1 MALTLMKGSEAIAE
15 AAIRAGARFF
25 FGYPITPQTEIP
37 EYMSAR
43 MPEVGGCFLQAESE
57 VAAINMVYGAA
68 STGERVITSSSSPG
82 VSLKQEGISYCA
94 GAQLPCV
101 ILNVMRGGPGLG
113 SIQASQGD
121 YNQAV
126 KGGGNGDYHLITYA
140 PSSIQE
146 AIDIFSFA
154 FDKAEKY
161 RVPVLFLADGIIA
174 QMMEPVE
181 LPEMVDY
188 KIDPE
193 KKPWA
198 CTGWKPGDDPAK
210 RGVINS
216 IYIDT
221 ESLAIHNDE
230 LQAMYK
236 EVVANEQMWESYNC
250 ENADYVITAFG
261 TVARVAK
268 SAITQLKEQGINV
281 GLVRPITVWPFP
293 YDAVREACCQPN
305 VKAVL
310 DVELN
315 EGQMLE
321 DIKLAVNGDKP
332 VDFFGHCGSQMP
344 STDEIVAKILSMKEG
359 K

>member
-68 STGERVITSSSSPG
+68 STGARVITSSSSPG

-140 PSSIQE
+140 PASIQE

-161 RVPVLFLADGIIA
+161 RVPVLFLADGIMA

-181 LPEMVDY
+181 MPEMVDF
-188 KIDPE
+188 KVDPE

-198 CTGWKPGDDPAK
+198 ATGWKPGDDPAK
-210 RGVINS
+210 RAVINS
-216 IYIDT
+216 LFINT
-221 ESLAIHNDE
+221 EDLTVHNNE
-230 LQAMYK
+230 LQATYREIEKNEVMY
-236 EVVANEQMWESYNC
+236 EAYLC
-250 ENADYVITAFG
+250 EDADYVITAFG
-261 TVARVAK
+261 TVARIAK
-268 SAITQLKEQGINV
+268 SAINELREQGIKV
-281 GLVRPITVWPFP
+281 GLFRPITVWPFP
-293 YDAVREACCQPN
+293 YKELAEASKN
-305 VKAVL
+305 AKALL
-310 DVELN
+310 DVEAN
-315 EGQMLE
+315 EGQMLQ
-321 DIKLAVNGDKP
+321 DVKLAINGAKP
-332 VDFFGHCGSQMP
+332 VEYFGHCGSLMP
-344 STDEIVAKILSMKEG
+344 TTDEIVAKILEMKEG

>member
-37 EYMSAR
+37 EYMAAR

-68 STGERVITSSSSPG
+68 GTGARVITSSSSPG

-121 YNQAV
+121 YFQAT
-126 KGGGNGDYHLITYA
+126 KGGGNGDYHLLTYA

-146 AIDIFSFA
+146 AIDLLMIA
-154 FDKAEKY
+154 YDKAEQY
-161 RVPVLFLADGIIA
+161 RIPVMFLADGIMA

-181 LPEMVDY
+181 MPEMVDF
-188 KIDPE
+188 KVDPE

-198 CTGWKPGDDPAK
+198 ATGWKPGDDPAK
-210 RGVINS
+210 RAVINS
-216 IYIDT
+216 LFINT
-221 ESLAIHNDE
+221 EELTEHNLK
-230 LQAMYK
+230 LQAIYREVEKNEVMY
-236 EVVANEQMWESYNC
+236 ETYMTED
-250 ENADYVITAFG
+250 ADIIITAFG
-261 TVARVAK
+261 TVARIAK
-268 SAITQLKEQGINV
+268 SAIHDLREQGIKV
-281 GLVRPITVWPFP
+281 GLFRPITVWPYP
-293 YDAVREACCQPN
+293 YDEL
-305 VKAVL
+305 KAAAANAKALL
-310 DVELN
+310 DVECN

-321 DIKLAVNGDKP
+321 DVKLAVNGAKP
-332 VDFFGHCGSQMP
+332 VEYFGHCGSLMP
-344 STDEIVAKILSMKEG
+344 SSDEIKAKILEMKEG
-359 K
+359 I

>member
-161 RVPVLFLADGIIA
+161 RVPVLFLADGIMA

-181 LPEMVDY
+181 MPEMVDF
-188 KIDPE
+188 KVDPE

-198 CTGWKPGDDPAK
+198 ATGWKPGDDPAK
-210 RGVINS
+210 RAVINS
-216 IYIDT
+216 LYINT
-221 ESLAIHNDE
+221 EELTVHNNE
-230 LQAMYK
+230 LQATYREIEKNEVMY
-236 EVVANEQMWESYNC
+236 EAYMC
-250 ENADYVITAFG
+250 EDADYVITAFG
-261 TVARVAK
+261 TVARIAK
-268 SAITQLKEQGINV
+268 SAINELREKGIKV
-281 GLVRPITVWPFP
+281 GLFRPITVWPFP
-293 YDAVREACCQPN
+293 YKELADASKNA
-305 VKAVL
+305 KALL
-310 DVELN
+310 DVEAN
-315 EGQMLE
+315 EGQMLQ
-321 DIKLAVNGDKP
+321 DVKLAINGAKP
-332 VDFFGHCGSQMP
+332 VEYFGHCGSLMP
-344 STDEIVAKILSMKEG
+344 TTDEIVAKILEMKEG

>member
-43 MPEVGGCFLQAESE
+43 MPEVNGCFLQAESE

-68 STGERVITSSSSPG
+68 GTGERVITSSSSPG
-82 VSLKQEGISYCA
+82 VSLKQEGISYIA
-94 GAQLPCV
+94 SAKLPCV

-121 YNQAV
+121 YFQAT
-126 KGGGNGDYHLITYA
+126 KGGGNGDYHLLTYA
-140 PSSIQE
+140 PASIQE
-146 AIDIFSFA
+146 AIDIMMFA

-181 LPEMVDY
+181 MPEMVDF
-188 KIDPE
+188 KVDPE

-198 CTGWKPGDDPAK
+198 ATGWKPGDDPAK
-210 RGVINS
+210 RAVINS
-216 IYIDT
+216 LYIET
-221 ESLAIHNDE
+221 EALSVHNE
-230 LQAMYK
+230 ALQATYREIEK
-236 EVVANEQMWESYNC
+236 NEVMWENYKTDDA
-250 ENADYVITAFG
+250 EIVVTAFG
-261 TVARVAK
+261 TVSRVVK
-268 SAITQLKEQGINV
+268 SAVDELRAEGVKV
-281 GLVRPITVWPFP
+281 GLFRPITVWPFP
-293 YDAVREACCQPN
+293 YDALKETAVRPQ

-310 DVELN
+310 DVEVN

-321 DIKLAVNGDKP
+321 DVKLAINGDKP
-332 VDFFGHCGSQMP
+332 VDFFGHLGSQFP
-344 STDEIVAKILSMKEG
+344 TTEEIKQKILEMKEAM
-359 K
+359 

>member
-68 STGERVITSSSSPG
+68 GTGARVITSSSSPG
-82 VSLKQEGISYCA
+82 VSLKQEGISYIA

-121 YNQAV
+121 YFQGV
-126 KGGGNGDYHLITYA
+126 KGGGNGDYHLLTYA
-140 PSSIQE
+140 PASIQE
-146 AIDIFSFA
+146 AINIMMFA

-161 RVPVLFLADGIIA
+161 RMPVLFLADGIIA

-181 LPEMVDY
+181 MPEMVEY
-188 KIDPE
+188 KVDPE

-198 CTGWKPGDDPAK
+198 ATGWKPGDDPAK
-210 RGVINS
+210 RAVINS
-216 IYIDT
+216 LFINT
-221 ESLAIHNDE
+221 EDLTIHNDH
-230 LQAMYK
+230 LQAIYAEARK
-236 EVVANEQMWESYNC
+236 NEQMWEEYKL
-250 ENADYVITAFG
+250 EDAEYIITAFG
-261 TVARVAK
+261 TVSRIAR
-268 SAITQLKEQGINV
+268 SAVDELREMGIKA
-281 GLVRPITVWPFP
+281 GLFRPITVWPFP
-293 YDAVREACCQPN
+293 YEHLKAAADREG
-305 VKAVL
+305 VKALL
-310 DVELN
+310 DVEAN

-321 DIKLAVNGDKP
+321 DVKLAVNGAKH
-332 VDFFGHCGSQMP
+332 VDFFGHCGSLMP
-344 STDEIVAKILSMKEG
+344 TTEEIKAKILEMKEG

>member
-140 PSSIQE
+140 PASIQE

-161 RVPVLFLADGIIA
+161 RVPVLFLADGIMA

-181 LPEMVDY
+181 MPEMVDF
-188 KIDPE
+188 KVDPE

-198 CTGWKPGDDPAK
+198 ATGWKPGDDPAK
-210 RGVINS
+210 RAVINS
-216 IYIDT
+216 LYINT
-221 ESLAIHNDE
+221 EDLTVHNNH
-230 LQAMYK
+230 LQATYREIEKNEVMY
-236 EVVANEQMWESYNC
+236 EAYLC
-250 ENADYVITAFG
+250 EDADYVITAFG
-261 TVARVAK
+261 TVARIAK
-268 SAITQLKEQGINV
+268 SAINELREQGIKV
-281 GLVRPITVWPFP
+281 GLFRPITVWPFP
-293 YDAVREACCQPN
+293 YAQLAEASKN
-305 VKAVL
+305 AKALL
-310 DVELN
+310 DVEAN
-315 EGQMLE
+315 EGQMLQ
-321 DIKLAVNGDKP
+321 DVKLAINGAKP
-332 VDFFGHCGSQMP
+332 VEYFGHCGSLMP
-344 STDEIVAKILSMKEG
+344 TTDEIVAKILEMKEG

>member
-140 PSSIQE
+140 PASIQE

-161 RVPVLFLADGIIA
+161 RVPVLFLADGIMA

-181 LPEMVDY
+181 MPEMVDF
-188 KIDPE
+188 KVDPE

-198 CTGWKPGDDPAK
+198 ATGWKPGDDPAK
-210 RGVINS
+210 RAVINS
-216 IYIDT
+216 LYINT
-221 ESLAIHNDE
+221 EDLTVHNNH
-230 LQAMYK
+230 LQATYREIEKNEVMY
-236 EVVANEQMWESYNC
+236 EAYLC
-250 ENADYVITAFG
+250 EDADYVITAFG
-261 TVARVAK
+261 TVARIAK
-268 SAITQLKEQGINV
+268 SAINELRAQGIKV
-281 GLVRPITVWPFP
+281 GLFRPITVWPFP
-293 YDAVREACCQPN
+293 YAQLAEASKN
-305 VKAVL
+305 AKALL
-310 DVELN
+310 DVEAN
-315 EGQMLE
+315 EGQMLQ
-321 DIKLAVNGDKP
+321 DVKLAINGAKP
-332 VDFFGHCGSQMP
+332 VEYFGHCGSLMP
-344 STDEIVAKILSMKEG
+344 TTDEIVAKILEMKEG

>member
-161 RVPVLFLADGIIA
+161 RVPVLFLADGIMA

-181 LPEMVDY
+181 MPEMVDF
-188 KIDPE
+188 KVDPE

-198 CTGWKPGDDPAK
+198 TTGWKPGDDPAK
-210 RGVINS
+210 RAVINS
-216 IYIDT
+216 LYINT
-221 ESLAIHNDE
+221 EDLTVHNNH
-230 LQAMYK
+230 LQATYREIEK
-236 EVVANEQMWESYNC
+236 NEVLYEAYMC
-250 ENADYVITAFG
+250 EDADYVITAFG
-261 TVARVAK
+261 TVARIAK
-268 SAITQLKEQGINV
+268 SAINELREQGIKV
-281 GLVRPITVWPFP
+281 GLFRPITVWPFP
-293 YDAVREACCQPN
+293 YAQLAEASKN
-305 VKAVL
+305 AKALL
-310 DVELN
+310 DVEAN
-315 EGQMLE
+315 EGQMLQ
-321 DIKLAVNGDKP
+321 DVKLAINGAKP
-332 VDFFGHCGSQMP
+332 VEYFGHCGSLMP
-344 STDEIVAKILSMKEG
+344 TTDEIVAKILEMKEG

>member
-68 STGERVITSSSSPG
+68 GTGARVITSSSSPG
-82 VSLKQEGISYCA
+82 VSLKQEGISYIA

-121 YNQAV
+121 YFQGV
-126 KGGGNGDYHLITYA
+126 KGGGNGDYHLLTYA
-140 PSSIQE
+140 PASIQE
-146 AIDIFSFA
+146 AINIMMFA

-161 RVPVLFLADGIIA
+161 RMPVLFLADGIIA

-181 LPEMVDY
+181 MPEMVDY
-188 KIDPE
+188 KVDPE

-198 CTGWKPGDDPAK
+198 ATGWKPGDDPAK
-210 RGVINS
+210 RAVINS
-216 IYIDT
+216 LFINT
-221 ESLAIHNDE
+221 EDLTVHNDH
-230 LQAMYK
+230 LQAIYAEARK
-236 EVVANEQMWESYNC
+236 NEQMWEEYRL
-250 ENADYVITAFG
+250 EDAEYIITAFG
-261 TVARVAK
+261 TVSRIAK
-268 SAITQLKEQGINV
+268 SAVDELREMGIKA
-281 GLVRPITVWPFP
+281 GLFRPITVWPFP
-293 YDAVREACCQPN
+293 YDAVREAACQDS

-321 DIKLAVNGDKP
+321 DVKLALNGAKP
-332 VDFFGHCGSQMP
+332 IDFTGHCGSQMP
-344 STDEIVAKILSMKEG
+344 TTDEIVEKILSMKEG

>member
-1 MALTLMKGSEAIAE
+1 MAKTLMKGSEAIAE
-15 AAIRAGARFF
+15 AAIRAGARYF

-57 VAAINMVYGAA
+57 VAAINMIYGAA
-68 STGERVITSSSSPG
+68 GTGARAITSSSSPG
-82 VSLKQEGISYCA
+82 ISLKQEGISYCA
-94 GAQLPCV
+94 GARLPAV

-113 SIQASQGD
+113 NIQASQGD
-121 YNQAV
+121 YFQAV
-126 KGGGNGDYHLITYA
+126 KGGGNGDYHLLTYA
-140 PSSIQE
+140 PSSVQE
-146 AIDIFSFA
+146 AIDIMMYA
-154 FDKAEKY
+154 YDKAEQY
-161 RVPVLFLADGIIA
+161 RIPVLFIADGIIA
-174 QMMEPVE
+174 HMMEPVE
-181 LPEMVDY
+181 MPDFVDF

-198 CTGWKPGDDPAK
+198 CTGWKPGDDPEK

-216 IYIDT
+216 IYIST
-221 ESLAIHNDE
+221 EELAAHNDV

-236 EVVANEQMWESYNC
+236 EVVANEQQWEYYNC
-250 ENADYVITAFG
+250 ENAEFIITAFG
-261 TVARVAK
+261 TVARIAK
-268 SAITQLKEQGINV
+268 SAINELKEQGINV

-293 YDAVREACCQPN
+293 YDAVSKAVNAES

-315 EGQMLE
+315 EGQMLQ
-321 DIKLAVNGDKP
+321 DVKLAVNGTKP
-332 VDFFGHCGSQMP
+332 VDFYGHCGSQMP
-344 STDEIVAKILSMKEG
+344 TTDEIVTKIISMKEG

>member
-37 EYMSAR
+37 EYMAAR

-68 STGERVITSSSSPG
+68 GTGARVITSSSSPG

-121 YNQAV
+121 YFQAT
-126 KGGGNGDYHLITYA
+126 KGGGNGDYHLLTYA

-146 AIDIFSFA
+146 AIDLLMIA
-154 FDKAEKY
+154 YDKAEQY
-161 RVPVLFLADGIIA
+161 RIPVMFLADGIMA

-181 LPEMVDY
+181 MPEMVDY
-188 KIDPE
+188 KVDPE

-198 CTGWKPGDDPAK
+198 ATGWKPGDDPAK
-210 RGVINS
+210 RAVINS
-216 IYIDT
+216 LFINT
-221 ESLAIHNDE
+221 EELTEHNHK
-230 LQAMYK
+230 LQAIYREVEKNEVMY
-236 EVVANEQMWESYNC
+236 ETYMTED
-250 ENADYVITAFG
+250 ADIVITAFG
-261 TVARVAK
+261 TVARIAK
-268 SAITQLKEQGINV
+268 SAIHDLREQGIKV
-281 GLVRPITVWPFP
+281 GLFRPITVWPYP
-293 YDAVREACCQPN
+293 YDAL
-305 VKAVL
+305 KAASANAKALL
-310 DVELN
+310 DVECN

-321 DIKLAVNGDKP
+321 DVKLAINGAKP
-332 VDFFGHCGSQMP
+332 VEYFGHCGSLMP
-344 STDEIVAKILSMKEG
+344 SSDEIKAKILEMKEG
-359 K
+359 I

>member
-161 RVPVLFLADGIIA
+161 RVPVLFLADGIMA

-181 LPEMVDY
+181 MPEMVDF
-188 KIDPE
+188 KVDPE

-198 CTGWKPGDDPAK
+198 ATGWKPGDDPAK
-210 RGVINS
+210 RAVINS
-216 IYIDT
+216 LFINT
-221 ESLAIHNDE
+221 EDLTVHNNE
-230 LQAMYK
+230 LQATYREIEKNEVMY
-236 EVVANEQMWESYNC
+236 EAYLC
-250 ENADYVITAFG
+250 EDADYVITAFG
-261 TVARVAK
+261 TVARIAK
-268 SAITQLKEQGINV
+268 SAINELREKGIKV
-281 GLVRPITVWPFP
+281 GLFRPITVWPFP
-293 YDAVREACCQPN
+293 YKELAEASKN
-305 VKAVL
+305 AKALL
-310 DVELN
+310 DVEAN
-315 EGQMLE
+315 EGQMLQ
-321 DIKLAVNGDKP
+321 DVKLAINGAKP
-332 VDFFGHCGSQMP
+332 VEYFGHCGSLMP
-344 STDEIVAKILSMKEG
+344 TTDEIVAKILEMKEG